1 MRLKSWHKK
10 VLTKVIAA
18 SEIRRRSRIASE
30 SSVASSSSV
39 VGDEGLKGPQVVYEN
54 TYQLAPKDSQKF
66 PTKKAEDIMKN
77 VFLTHLLDSKYNS
90 DTCKNLTTQITET
103 VKTQVKA
110 ELGNNNRFKV
120 VVLVMIGAN
129 YGQGARVA
137 SRCLWYPQYDRFAQ
151 YEYHNESLFAVG
163 IVYGVYYE

>member
-1 MRLKSWHKK
+1 MPQQQKFRKAVRRVSN
-10 VLTKVIAA
+10 
-18 SEIRRRSRIASE
+18 IRYLGGRPSSGTE
-30 SSVASSSSV
+30 SSAGFS
-39 VGDEGLKGPQVVYEN
+39 DIEEGLKGPQVVYEN

-66 PTKKAEDIMKN
+66 PTKKAEDIMKS
-77 VFLTHLLDSKYNS
+77 VFLTHLLDSKYNG

>member
-1 MRLKSWHKK
+1 MAMRGLFKRK
-10 VLTKVIAA
+10 VTSLILQT
-18 SEIRRRSRIASE
+18 RRDSQSG
-30 SSVASSSSV
+30 ASSSSV
-39 VGDEGLKGPQVVYEN
+39 AQEEEGLKGPQVVYEN

-66 PTKKAEDIMKN
+66 PTKKAEDIMKS

>member
-1 MRLKSWHKK
+1 MSN
-10 VLTKVIAA
+10 
-18 SEIRRRSRIASE
+18 IRHFGGSSSNRPSSGTE
-30 SSVASSSSV
+30 SSTGFS
-39 VGDEGLKGPQVVYEN
+39 DIEEGLKGPQVVLEN

-129 YGQGARVA
+129 FGQGARVA

>member
-1 MRLKSWHKK
+1 MRKLFRQK
-10 VLTKVIAA
+10 VHMVLQRHRETVQY
-18 SEIRRRSRIASE
+18 SRTP
-30 SSVASSSSV
+30 SSMTNS
-39 VGDEGLKGPQVVYEN
+39 EGLKGPQVVLEN

-77 VFLTHLLDSKYNS
+77 VFLTHLLDSKFSS

-110 ELGNNNRFKV
+110 ELGSNNRFKV

-129 YGQGARVA
+129 FGQGARVA